1 MKTKDKLA
9 SMTGSGTNDSILK
22 GVSLRSVFSHFK
34 KEKPNL
40 IILKNNGI
48 TIEFGKAV
56 LEKGIL
62 HVGDN
67 SINAKHEK
75 YDRYGDM
82 WYLWEEGSSETSEW
96 KTTVSN
102 TGISAEK
109 LNLAPKGTIPHAVIL
124 IFGDTVKA
132 AIAYD
137 KSIDKEIPRTIIVD
151 PCGDEKTESVIL
163 AEKPKDK
170 LNAWTSM
177 E

>member
-9 SMTGSGTNDSILK
+9 SMTGPGTNDSILN
-22 GVSLRSVFSHFK
+22 GVSIRSVLGQFK

-40 IILKNNGI
+40 IILKENGI

-56 LEKGIL
+56 LQKGIL
-62 HVGDN
+62 HLGDN

-96 KTTVSN
+96 KTTTHN

-109 LNLAPKGTIPHAVIL
+109 LNYLFKIKLLDEIDETNQTTFFFGIALGCVAGLLLFAFIEL
-124 IFGDTVKA
+124 IVK
-132 AIAYD
+132 
-137 KSIDKEIPRTIIVD
+137 IV
-151 PCGDEKTESVIL
+151 
-163 AEKPKDK
+163 
-170 LNAWTSM
+170 
-177 E
+177 

>member
-1 MKTKDKLA
+1 MKTKDRLG
-9 SMTGSGTNDSILK
+9 SMNGSGTSDSILR
-22 GVSLRSVFSHFK
+22 GVSIRSVFNHFR

-40 IILKNNGI
+40 IILKENGM

-62 HVGDN
+62 QIADN

-96 KTTVSN
+96 KTTAAN

-109 LNLAPKGTIPHAVIL
+109 LNYLFKIKLLDEIDETNQTTFFFGIALGCVAGLLLFAFIEL
-124 IFGDTVKA
+124 IIK
-132 AIAYD
+132 
-137 KSIDKEIPRTIIVD
+137 IV
-151 PCGDEKTESVIL
+151 
-163 AEKPKDK
+163 
-170 LNAWTSM
+170 
-177 E
+177 